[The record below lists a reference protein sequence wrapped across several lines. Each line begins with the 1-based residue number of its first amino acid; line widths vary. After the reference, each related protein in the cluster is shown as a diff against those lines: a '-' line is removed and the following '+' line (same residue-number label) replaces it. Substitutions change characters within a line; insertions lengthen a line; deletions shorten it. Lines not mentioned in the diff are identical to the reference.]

1 MSRVRSNFITNRL
14 ADGAPTASLG
24 LIISGV
30 TTSTTLNVDDKI
42 VHTGDTNT
50 AIRFPAADTITAET
64 SGSERLRITS
74 TGLVGIGTDT
84 PAQPVHIS
92 RGSAVARIQSTDA
105 STSARLEI
113 IGANDSYSGLHM
125 GDVDDVDVGA
135 IRYYHAGSDP
145 NHMSFRTS
153 GSEKVRI
160 TSAGKIGIGTD
171 SPDSDA
177 YIHIVGQDN
186 GKIIFE
192 DNSNNGANL
201 RKNYI
206 GIENSDNLVLAA
218 DEDNLGSSS
227 AIKFRI
233 DGDEKVR
240 IASNGRVGIGTD
252 SPASLLDIVGGK
264 TGTNLS
270 VDGTVQVNS
279 NQNWNF
285 ATLKLTREASNT
297 ANTKLISF
305 LLDGDS
311 ASATG
316 LYDNVNLV
324 LRTDSAPTAGSASTT
339 LNAGLELTAPSSIR
353 LSTNGNERFR
363 IDSSGRITKPDQPGF
378 GASQMNGWTNL
389 SGSTYAVTSYNIVH
403 HNYGSHFN
411 SSNGRFT
418 APVDGRYM
426 MHAIGMGVNNSA
438 PHIAFGINNSS
449 NGGGPSR
456 GGTDYGNNNMW
467 SHPSNSGYWVCITHI
482 LDLSANDYV
491 RVYTYDW
498 NSSNDP
504 VRCYFYGYLL
514 G

>member
-177 YIHIVGQDN
+177 YIHIVGPDN
-186 GKIIFE
+186 GKIILE
-192 DNSNNGANL
+192 DNDNNGANL

-206 GIENSDNLVLAA
+206 GIEGSDNLVLAA
-218 DEDNLGSSS
+218 DEDNLGSTSS
-227 AIKFRI
+227 IRFRI
-233 DGDEKVR
+233 DNTEKVR
-240 IASNGRVGIGTD
+240 IASQGQIGLGGANYGTAGQVITSNGSSSAATYQYVNR
-252 SPASLLDIVGGK
+252 PAFKAIV
-264 TGTNLS
+264 
-270 VDGTVQVNS
+270 S
-279 NQNWNF
+279 NQ
-285 ATLKLTREASNT
+285 ASIPHAAWTKVIFDNEVFDTDNAYNPTTGIFTCPTGQDGVYLLSMGVGVDDLNT
-297 ANTKLISF
+297 GEYLQMRPYK
-305 LLDGDS
+305 
-311 ASATG
+311 
-316 LYDNVNLV
+316 
-324 LRTDSAPTAGSASTT
+324 
-339 LNAGLELTAPSSIR
+339 
-353 LSTNGNERFR
+353 NGN
-363 IDSSGRITKPDQPGF
+363 
-378 GASQMNGWTNL
+378 
-389 SGSTYAVTSYNIVH
+389 
-403 HNYGSHFN
+403 
-411 SSNGRFT
+411 
-418 APVDGRYM
+418 
-426 MHAIGMGVNNSA
+426 
-438 PHIAFGINNSS
+438 GINNGRTIQFAGNPHSNLVVDARSS
-449 NGGGPSR
+449 TIIRLDAGDELAIWIYHNEGGAIPLEANR
-456 GGTDYGNNNMW
+456 CEFQLFKLNTGN
-467 SHPSNSGYWVCITHI
+467 I
-482 LDLSANDYV
+482 
-491 RVYTYDW
+491 
-498 NSSNDP
+498 
-504 VRCYFYGYLL
+504 
-514 G
+514 

>member
-177 YIHIVGQDN
+177 YIHIVGPDN
-186 GKIIFE
+186 GKIILE
-192 DNSNNGANL
+192 DNDNNGANL

-206 GIENSDNLVLAA
+206 GIEGSDNLVLAA
-218 DEDNLGSSS
+218 DEDNLGSTSS
-227 AIKFRI
+227 IRFRI
-233 DGDEKVR
+233 DNTEKVR
-240 IASNGRVGIGTD
+240 IASQGQIGLGGANYGTAGQVITSNG
-252 SPASLLDIVGGK
+252 SS
-264 TGTNLS
+264 
-270 VDGTVQVNS
+270 
-279 NQNWNF
+279 
-285 ATLKLTREASNT
+285 
-297 ANTKLISF
+297 
-305 LLDGDS
+305 
-311 ASATG
+311 
-316 LYDNVNLV
+316 
-324 LRTDSAPTAGSASTT
+324 SAPTYQYVNRPAFKAIVSNQASIPHAAWTKVIFDNEVFDTDNAYNPTT
-339 LNAGLELTAPSSIR
+339 GIFTCPTGQDGVYLLSMGVGVDDLNTGEYLQMRPYK
-353 LSTNGNERFR
+353 NGN
-363 IDSSGRITKPDQPGF
+363 
-378 GASQMNGWTNL
+378 
-389 SGSTYAVTSYNIVH
+389 
-403 HNYGSHFN
+403 
-411 SSNGRFT
+411 
-418 APVDGRYM
+418 
-426 MHAIGMGVNNSA
+426 
-438 PHIAFGINNSS
+438 GINNGRTIQFAGNPHSNLVVDARSS
-449 NGGGPSR
+449 TIIRLDAGDELAIWIYHNEGGAIPLEANR
-456 GGTDYGNNNMW
+456 CEFQLFKLNTGN
-467 SHPSNSGYWVCITHI
+467 I
-482 LDLSANDYV
+482 
-491 RVYTYDW
+491 
-498 NSSNDP
+498 
-504 VRCYFYGYLL
+504 
-514 G
+514 

>member
-14 ADGAPTASLG
+14 ADGPPTASLG

-177 YIHIVGQDN
+177 YIHIVGPDN
-186 GKIIFE
+186 GKIILE
-192 DNSNNGANL
+192 DNDNNGANL

-206 GIENSDNLVLAA
+206 GIEGSDNLVLAA
-218 DEDNLGSSS
+218 DEDNLGSTSS
-227 AIKFRI
+227 IRFRI
-233 DGDEKVR
+233 DNTEKVR
-240 IASNGRVGIGTD
+240 IASQGQIGLGGANYGTAGQVITSNG
-252 SPASLLDIVGGK
+252 SS
-264 TGTNLS
+264 
-270 VDGTVQVNS
+270 
-279 NQNWNF
+279 
-285 ATLKLTREASNT
+285 
-297 ANTKLISF
+297 
-305 LLDGDS
+305 
-311 ASATG
+311 
-316 LYDNVNLV
+316 
-324 LRTDSAPTAGSASTT
+324 SAPTYQYVNRPAFKAIVSNQASIPHAAWTKVIFDNEVFDTDNAYNPTTGIFTCPTGQDGVYLLSYGVGVDDLNIGEYLQSRPYKNGS
-339 LNAGLELTAPSSIR
+339 
-353 LSTNGNERFR
+353 
-363 IDSSGRITKPDQPGF
+363 
-378 GASQMNGWTNL
+378 
-389 SGSTYAVTSYNIVH
+389 
-403 HNYGSHFN
+403 
-411 SSNGRFT
+411 
-418 APVDGRYM
+418 
-426 MHAIGMGVNNSA
+426 
-438 PHIAFGINNSS
+438 GINNGRTIQYAGNPHTNLVVDVRASS
-449 NGGGPSR
+449 IIRLDAGDELAIWIYHNEGGAIPLEANR
-456 GGTDYGNNNMW
+456 CEFNLFKLNIGN
-467 SHPSNSGYWVCITHI
+467 I
-482 LDLSANDYV
+482 
-491 RVYTYDW
+491 
-498 NSSNDP
+498 
-504 VRCYFYGYLL
+504 
-514 G
+514 